1 MISESVEREVD
12 YKIQHK
18 KANPLEATVTKC
30 RPYALFLYKNAFFP
44 KIIWSYQKKAVPLHP
59 LSKKASPDGGI
70 GRRAGL
76 KHQ

>member
-1 MISESVEREVD
+1 MISESIEGKVD
-12 YKIQHK
+12 CKIQHK
-18 KANPLEATVTKC
+18 KANSLEATVTKC
-30 RPYALFLYKNAFFP
+30 RPHALFLYKNAFFP

>member
-1 MISESVEREVD
+1 MALST
-12 YKIQHK
+12 QNATK
-18 KANPLEATVTKC
+18 KTIPQKAIVAKC
-30 RPYALFLYKNAFFP
+30 CKYTLFLYKNAFFP